1 VHIATTPWRAG
12 GESIYGRT
20 FPDEAF
26 VLRHE
31 TPYLLSMANAGAD
44 TNGSQFFITL
54 AAAPWLD
61 GKHVVF
67 GRVVEGQAVAKRM
80 EAAGSRSGKPL
91 RAVGI
96 ADCGQLP
103 TRMSVLAARKA
114 AAEAEAAEDKGDEVD
129 PDEASRLRLKAMRE
143 RLQPGGGGAKP
154 AAAAPSAAVAASAA
168 AAGTSG
174 AVPAARAAPAAAADD
189 GDDAAGSGGE
199 ASGAG
204 EVVDPLA
211 GLSARQRKLHE
222 LQQRLAQCRKANQS
236 AVVSEKKRERMGDAP
251 DDSSAAAKA
260 RWFEEKK
267 KRRAA
272 ELERIGLDAG
282 QAHRL
287 DTLEAAE
294 AKYAKAAPGAA
305 PEGMAA
311 FNQRTLYRAYEKRA
325 EAVPYSLADYEAAKA
340 RDPEFYRGADSLAY
354 GTAPPVP
361 EANVDRMVAELS
373 GRATKRSEYSRRRTY
388 RAGADTDFINDRNAH
403 FNKKIERAYGAVSRE
418 IKANLERGTALPD

>member
-1 VHIATTPWRAG
+1 
-12 GESIYGRT
+12 
-20 FPDEAF
+20 

-31 TPYLLSMANAGAD
+31 TPYLLSMANAGPD

-80 EAAGSRSGKPL
+80 EAAGSKSGKPL
-91 RAVGI
+91 RKVAV

-114 AAEAEAAEDKGDEVD
+114 AAEAEAAEEKGDAVD
-129 PDEASRLRLKAMRE
+129 PDEASRMRLKAMRE
-143 RLQPGGGGAKP
+143 RLQPGGGAKP
-154 AAAAPSAAVAASAA
+154 AAAATAAAAAASAPS
-168 AAGTSG
+168 AGTPGS
-174 AVPAARAAPAAAADD
+174 APAARAPPAAASDD
-189 GDDAAGSGGE
+189 EAAGSGGE
-199 ASGAG
+199 AGGDG

-211 GLSARQRKLHE
+211 GLSTRQRKLYE

-236 AVVSEKKRERMGDAP
+236 AVVSEKKRERAGDAP

-267 KRRAA
+267 KRRVA

-361 EANVDRMVAELS
+361 EANVDRMVAELN
-373 GRATKRSEYSRRRTY
+373 GRAAKRSEYSRRRTY

-403 FNKKIERAYGAVSRE
+403 FNKKIERAYGGVSRE